1 MTRLTTLPRL
11 TVAAALLAS
20 SVFATTAAQASL
32 TATNAWTFAHDP
44 SNGYLSEIVAFDD
57 VNQQLWVAGVS
68 GVDILN
74 ASTGAFVDRI
84 SIAGGSINSVAIK
97 NGVAAFAIES
107 TVRTDPG
114 RIDLYN
120 TTTRGLVAGTNSIT
134 VGALPDMVTFTPDG
148 SKLLVANEASPSVYG
163 ILTTASGV
171 YPQSYGPATVDPIG
185 SVSIID
191 MGSRSVVATANPNG
205 APTSGSYIRTNTGM
219 DFEPEY
225 IAVNAAGTQAYVTLQ
240 EANAVGILDIN
251 SGSFSKVVGLGVKDF
266 SLPGNQIDP
275 SDKDGIV
282 GNFQSVNV
290 KGLYM
295 PDSIAAYEA
304 NGQTFMVMA
313 NEGDAREDD
322 GDLARAGDL
331 GATAPLNRLRVS
343 TTDSSS
349 SDLIAFGARSFSIR
363 DVDGNLVY
371 DSGNILDSEAIA
383 LGIYDDG
390 RSDDKGVEPEGVE
403 VMTIGGRT
411 FAFIGLE
418 RTTTSAIGVFDISN
432 PNSVSFV
439 SMLTNAGDLSPE
451 GLKGFEMNGAT
462 YLAYSNEV
470 SGTTSVFQLTASA
483 VPEPSTYALMLA
495 GLGMI
500 GLMRRRNLR

>member
-20 SVFATTAAQASL
+20 SVFATATAQASL
-32 TATNAWTFAHDP
+32 TATNTWSFSHNP
-44 SNGYLSEIVAFDD
+44 SNGFLSEIVAFDD

-84 SIAGGSINSVAIK
+84 SITGGSINSVAIK

-107 TVRTDPG
+107 TTRTAPG
-114 RIDLYN
+114 RIDLYDS
-120 TTTRGLVAGTNSIT
+120 TSRGLLAGTNSIA

-148 SKLLVANEASPSVYG
+148 SKLLVANEATPNTYG
-163 ILTTASGV
+163 SLTSAAGV
-171 YPQSYGPATVDPIG
+171 YPKSYGPAATDPVG
-185 SVSIID
+185 SVSIIN

-205 APTSGSYIRTNTGM
+205 VITTGSHIRTNTGM

-251 SGSFSKVVGLGVKDF
+251 SGSFTKVVGLGVKDF

-322 GDLARAGDL
+322 GDLVRAGDL
-331 GATAPLNRLRVS
+331 GAAAPLNRLRVS
-343 TTDSSS
+343 TTDSSP
-349 SDLIAFGARSFSIR
+349 SDLMAFGARSFSIR

-383 LGIYDDG
+383 LGIYDDA

-411 FAFIGLE
+411 FAFVGLE
-418 RTTTSAIGVFDISN
+418 RTTTAAIGVFDISN
-432 PNSVSFV
+432 PNNVSFV
-439 SMLTNAGDLSPE
+439 SVITNAGDMSPE

-470 SGTTSVFQLTASA
+470 SNTTSVFQLTAAA

-500 GLMRRRNLR
+500 GLMRRHSLR

>member
-1 MTRLTTLPRL
+1 MAQLTTLPRL

-20 SVFATTAAQASL
+20 SVFAAATAQASL
-32 TATNAWTFAHDP
+32 TATNAWSFSHSG
-44 SNGYLSEIVAFDD
+44 SNGFLSEIVAFDD

-107 TVRTDPG
+107 SMRTAPG
-114 RIDLYN
+114 RVDLYD
-120 TTTRGLVAGTNSIT
+120 TSTRGLLAGTNSIT
-134 VGALPDMVTFTPDG
+134 VGALPDMITFTPDG
-148 SKLLVANEASPSVYG
+148 SKLLVANEASPTVYG
-163 ILTTASGV
+163 TLTTGAGV
-171 YPQSYGPATVDPIG
+171 YPKSFGPAAVDPVG
-185 SVSIID
+185 SVSIIN
-191 MGSRSVVATANPNG
+191 MSSRSVVATANPNT
-205 APTSGSYIRTNTGM
+205 AVTTGSYLRTNTGM

-240 EANAVGILDIN
+240 EANGVGILDIN
-251 SGSFSKVVGLGVKDF
+251 SGSFTKVVGLGVKSF

-282 GNFQSVNV
+282 GNMQSVNV

-295 PDSIAAYEA
+295 PDSIAAFEA

-322 GDLARAGDL
+322 GDLTRAGDL
-331 GATAPLNRLRVS
+331 GAAAPLNRLRVS
-343 TTDSSS
+343 TTDSSPT
-349 SDLIAFGARSFSIR
+349 DLIAFGARSFSIR
-363 DVDGNLVY
+363 DIDGNIVY
-371 DSGNILDSEAIA
+371 DSGNILDNEAIA

-418 RTTTSAIGVFDISN
+418 RTTTSAIGVFDITDPAN
-432 PNSVSFV
+432 TSFV
-439 SMLTNAGDLSPE
+439 SMLTTPGDVSPE

-470 SGTTSVFQLTASA
+470 SNTTSVFQLTAAA

-495 GLGMI
+495 GLGMVAF
-500 GLMRRRNLR
+500 MRRRNLR